1 MRKCKDIIEEL
12 HEANLLNFI
21 LASLI
26 SADTLIN
33 EESCEKSMKEMKKYI
48 SAIDDTNIESEKKD
62 KYKKLMKEG
71 LEIIRRDLILY
82 RMEKNK

>member
-1 MRKCKDIIEEL
+1 MRKCKDILEEL

-33 EESCEKSMKEMKKYI
+33 EESCEKSMKEMKEYF
-48 SAIDDTNIESEKKD
+48 SAIDDTNIEVEKKD
-62 KYKKLMKEG
+62 KYKKLMKQG
-71 LEIIRRDLILY
+71 LEIIRRDLITF